1 METNAFTIKRV
12 IFVYQL
18 GSYSIFI
25 HSRSI
30 LNSNA
35 LTRCLGV
42 GLKTEHERCR
52 GAEYRVVVVE
62 LSVESLINHPCSHEA
77 PLINSTR
84 ALGAHGG
91 GLLPLRGGRPQA
103 GRTQVVTRRWW
114 SQSEAACS
122 DGLRRAARL
131 GGRLLQRLQRLLRG
145 RALLVL
151 FPPLAERAL
160 IVLHDLVGLGV
171 RVRVRVRV
179 WVRVRVRIS

>member
-1 METNAFTIKRV
+1 MEAAAP
-12 IFVYQL
+12 
-18 GSYSIFI
+18 
-25 HSRSI
+25 SRKDAGRDS
-30 LNSNA
+30 
-35 LTRCLGV
+35 T
-42 GLKTEHERCR
+42 
-52 GAEYRVVVVE
+52 VVVT
-62 LSVESLINHPCSHEA
+62 EA
-77 PLINSTR
+77 
-84 ALGAHGG
+84 
-91 GLLPLRGGRPQA
+91 
-103 GRTQVVTRRWW
+103 V
-114 SQSEAACS
+114 CS